1 MRKKLLALVLATTA
15 VLTFA
20 ACGDSGNDSKTNSA
34 NASTPTSSAQAST
47 PSSPAQS
54 SAPSSS
60 AEEVSATMED
70 WLAENPSDVKEIEDD
85 MNSQLAAAGFSCKIN
100 AEGNVFIYEYY
111 LDALTDAS
119 SLTEADQAQLDANFE
134 ATVEAQAANISTMFE
149 AFEEVYGIRLDA
161 IRFVFYAGDG
171 TELYTGEVENK

>member
-1 MRKKLLALVLATTA
+1 MRKKLLALVLATAA

-20 ACGDSGNDSKTNSA
+20 ACGDSGNDSKTNS
-34 NASTPTSSAQAST
+34 STPSNSAQAST
-47 PSSPAQS
+47 PSSSAQS

-60 AEEVSATMED
+60 AEEVSATVED
-70 WLAENPSDVKEIEDD
+70 WLAENPSDVKEIEDA

-111 LDALTDAS
+111 VDALTDAS
-119 SLTEADQAQLDANFE
+119 SLTEADLAALDANFE

-149 AFEEVYGIRLDA
+149 AFEEGYGVRMDA